1 MGVIPSALKGRGC
14 EYQAPPSNARWVFTW
29 RGQRNTGALKRR
41 GRHEQSWAATEH
53 TQVTANSLTGQEAR
67 DGVEEAVEVAWER
80 MANNTPASKNIEYVT
95 SLQYNTV
102 KAT

>member
-1 MGVIPSALKGRGC
+1 MNTKPHRAMHDGYSHGVDRGT
-14 EYQAPPSNARWVFTW
+14 R
-29 RGQRNTGALKRR
+29 ALKRR

-80 MANNTPASKNIEYVT
+80 MANNTPASKNIQYVI